1 MKQLWNKYGCIN
13 KGMYDS
19 DIDPVFAKKD
29 LLEYNEYR
37 RYGPFEFTKLGKI
50 PVRAL
55 SLMLFNKVQEPLMLG
70 KLHRLDKKAR
80 VAFLDDA
87 FDFNECLSDLQIY
100 RAELRKILS
109 NTLYYLQV
117 DADGEIF
124 YKIGVTKQ
132 DVAQRVAEIKQEL
145 LKHFQSCSIKVM
157 LTRQH
162 RGNVEK
168 YFKYRYAAYNYAI
181 GSLTEYYKFE
191 TPEKAKKTLTDLR
204 RMKKKVLSS
213 LEADILA
220 GKPSPVEELFE
231 EYKREERRS
240 QAIKTGMQRAA
251 SWGTHIGR
259 PARSETDE
267 EFLAKPSSQR
277 AAAALEEGLSL
288 RKAADKAGVAVNTV
302 RKVKALLE
310 NVSN

>member
-1 MKQLWNKYGCIN
+1 M
-13 KGMYDS
+13 
-19 DIDPVFAKKD
+19 
-29 LLEYNEYR
+29 
-37 RYGPFEFTKLGKI
+37 TK
-50 PVRAL
+50 R
-55 SLMLFNKVQEPLMLG
+55 
-70 KLHRLDKKAR
+70 
-80 VAFLDDA
+80 
-87 FDFNECLSDLQIY
+87 
-100 RAELRKILS
+100 
-109 NTLYYLQV
+109 
-117 DADGEIF
+117 
-124 YKIGVTKQ
+124 

-145 LKHFQSCSIKVM
+145 LKHFQSCSIKVL

-168 YFKYRYAAYNYAI
+168 YFKYRYAAYNYPI

-191 TPEKAKKTLTDLR
+191 TPEEAKKTLTDLR

-220 GKPSPVEELFE
+220 GKPSPVEESIE
-231 EYKREERRS
+231 EQKREERRS

-251 SWGTHIGR
+251 KWGTHIGR

-277 AAAALEEGLSL
+277 VIAALEEGLSL

-310 NVSN
+310 KGT